1 MKHFRGAKLLVW
13 INVITCNIYIRFL
26 EAYID
31 VHNAKHPMDGRHFRY
46 RKQYDFQTA
55 LTGAQYEIRSL
66 RAVSV
71 VSCSAECHKET
82 NCKSINFKKASD
94 GSNCRLNSATFSTIA
109 SKRIPVVNG
118 FSYYEPIYNGE
129 TYFCICMFYLFY
141 ECLMLDKGYK
151 MKFAMF

>member
-1 MKHFRGAKLLVW
+1 MKHFKGAKILVW
-13 INVITCNIYIRFL
+13 INVITCNIFIRCL
-26 EAYID
+26 EAYTE
-31 VHNAKHPMDGRHFRY
+31 VHNAKHTMDGRHFRY

-66 RAVSV
+66 RAGSV

-109 SKRIPVVNG
+109 SRRIPVVNG
-118 FSYYEPIYNGE
+118 FNYYEPIYNGE
-129 TYFCICMFYLFY
+129 ASFCECMFYLFY
-141 ECLMLDKGYK
+141 EFLMLAKVYE
-151 MKFAMF
+151 MECAMF